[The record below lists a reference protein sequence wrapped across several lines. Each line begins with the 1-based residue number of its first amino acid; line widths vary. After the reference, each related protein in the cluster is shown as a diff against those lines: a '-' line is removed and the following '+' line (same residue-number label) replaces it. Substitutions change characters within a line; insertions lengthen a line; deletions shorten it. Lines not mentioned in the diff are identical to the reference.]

1 MGLEL
6 STVGL
11 GFGRV
16 DDIPSSAAF
25 ISAGLPPAVS
35 LPLTSLVVSLAL
47 TSLGVSLPL
56 TSLMC

>member
-25 ISAGLPPAVS
+25 FNAGLPPAVS
-35 LPLTSLVVSLAL
+35 LPFTALVVSLAL
-47 TSLGVSLPL
+47 TSLYVSLAL